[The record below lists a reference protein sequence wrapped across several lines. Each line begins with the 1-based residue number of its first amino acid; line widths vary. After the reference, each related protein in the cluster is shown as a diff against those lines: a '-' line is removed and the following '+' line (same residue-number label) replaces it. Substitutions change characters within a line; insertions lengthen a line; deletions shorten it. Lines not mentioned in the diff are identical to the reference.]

1 MITCT
6 QEVRDLFMGSH
17 RQVMR
22 ITLDGGAIRE
32 SERVYA
38 VLSDSTEVPL
48 GALVTDG
55 GTEVGADAAW
65 ALFRGYIQDVGEGLE
80 ITEDDILVGGF
91 VLDRYSMCTERI
103 EIGSAVAAELTLNLR
118 NLDGTFDSVKFEGAE
133 MHVELGVKD
142 WDTDDPVQWIS
153 LGYFTADK
161 QPKNATAVKVTALDR
176 MLWFDVD
183 VDWESLTFP
192 CTVASLVTQVCT
204 ICSVPLATTLT
215 TLPNYDYTIS
225 YAPGGTMSYRTL
237 IQWCALLTGT
247 CAQINSNG
255 ELVLKWYTD
264 CGVTI
269 TSANRYSHTIEEED
283 ITLTGIYYRSETG
296 MEYLEGTADYALET
310 SGCLI
315 LQNNVETALQAIN
328 TARSGFHYRPFT
340 AVIQSAPFLE
350 PLDMITFTDKD
361 GNDHPC
367 IISKIT
373 YTGNASTP
381 VSGVGETARQVSY
394 ANLSGLTKEQ
404 EQAVDDAKKYATNYM
419 ASDETGIMVANM
431 TDGQRY
437 TPSTVESGM
446 KNAFIDPNGFYVR
459 DGSDV
464 LAQFGTTSQIGMD
477 DANHQVI
484 DSNGINGVNVD
495 GMTVFNVGM
504 NGGSIPYSGKET
516 IWYEQDY
523 SDYDINES
531 NPSDR
536 WTYSETKA
544 HNSFLYNCTRFTD
557 KYEFVLTYNDA
568 TTESEWISG
577 SFVNDKTIDHQHR
590 NKINITKAYAS
601 LTLECWYQQNEIC
614 HGYEIQYIKDTSLS
628 RYVTNIHIKGP
639 LVEYSG
645 YTPAPAY
652 SLGTRM
658 DERVSE
664 IGAFSGICGEFLS
677 AKTRDQ
683 FACGRFNRDQSDY
696 AFMVG
701 NGSMED
707 GDSNALA
714 VTWDGNMMMALD
726 EDATTGTDAELYSAI
741 TSFGWEEDV
750 IVW

>member
-1 MITCT
+1 MIACT
-6 QEVRDLFMGSH
+6 QEVRDLFMESH

-55 GTEVGADAAW
+55 GTEVGADATW
-65 ALFRGYIQDVGEGLE
+65 ALFRGYIQDVGDGLE

-192 CTVASLVTQVCT
+192 CTVSSLVTQVCT

-247 CAQINSNG
+247 CAQINSTG

-437 TPSTVESGM
+437 TPSTVESGT

-459 DGSDV
+459 DGTDV
-464 LAQFGTTSQIGMD
+464 LAHFGESVQIGSD
-477 DANHQVI
+477 WGNHQII
-484 DSNGINGVNVD
+484 DSTGLTGINEDGVNVFQIDMD
-495 GMTVFNVGM
+495 GGVAETFV
-504 NGGSIPYSGKET
+504 PSGKRLISLRT
-516 IWYEQDY
+516 IATGESKISTVSLDEFPM
-523 SDYDINES
+523 INKRVVLKVVTLFRTLADGVIAQYNDVIHFTHGTYAE
-531 NPSDR
+531 DTEIHGDTR
-536 WTYSETKA
+536 YTVTYSA
-544 HNSFLYNCTRFTD
+544 TD
-557 KYEFVLTYNDA
+557 NT
-568 TTESEWISG
+568 
-577 SFVNDKTIDHQHR
+577 
-590 NKINITKAYAS
+590 
-601 LTLECWYQQNEIC
+601 LTLSV
-614 HGYEIQYIKDTSLS
+614 HVGDAPARQYTNVELTLMSY
-628 RYVTNIHIKGP
+628 YVA
-639 LVEYSG
+639 
-645 YTPAPAY
+645 TPAPAFLFGSRWY
-652 SLGTRM
+652 SDNL
-658 DERVSE
+658 
-664 IGAFSGICGEFLS
+664 GAFSATLGEALS
-677 AKTRDQ
+677 ASTRAQ
-683 FACGRFNRDQSDY
+683 FACGMYNYEDADY

-714 VTWDGNMMMALD
+714 VTWDGNLMMALD
-726 EDATTGTDAELYSAI
+726 EDATTGTDADLYSAI
-741 TSFGWEEDV
+741 TSFGWEDDV

>member
-6 QEVRDLFMGSH
+6 QEVRDLFMESH

-55 GTEVGADAAW
+55 GTEVGADATW

-161 QPKNATAVKVTALDR
+161 QPKNASAVKVTTLDR

-247 CAQINSNG
+247 CAQINGNG

-437 TPSTVESGM
+437 TPSTVESGT

-464 LAQFGTTSQIGMD
+464 LAQFGTTSQIGKD

-484 DSNGINGVNVD
+484 DGNGISSVNTE
-495 GMTVFNVGM
+495 GLTVFNVGM
-504 NGGSIPYSGKET
+504 NGGSVRYSGKNT
-516 IWYEQDY
+516 LWYDRY
-523 SDYDINES
+523 AFDINEES
-531 NPSDR
+531 PTSDQTFVER
-536 WTYSETKA
+536 VLKQLLNCSTFTDRYEIILTYS
-544 HNSFLYNCTRFTD
+544 D
-557 KYEFVLTYNDA
+557 G
-568 TTESEWISG
+568 TTGTEWVSG
-577 SFVNDKTIDHQHR
+577 DFINDKTIGYENR
-590 NKINITKAYAS
+590 TLIPITKPYANIV
-601 LTLECWYQQNEIC
+601 LKYWIQQSSGNFN
-614 HGYEIQYIKDTSLS
+614 HGFNAEYIKDTSTTP
-628 RYVTNIHIKGP
+628 YVTNVQIKGP
-639 LVEYSG
+639 ITEYVG

-652 SLGTRM
+652 TLGNRM
-658 DERVSE
+658 DERISE

-677 AKTRDQ
+677 AKNRDQ

-701 NGSMED
+701 NGSMEN
-707 GDSNALA
+707 GDSNAFA
-714 VTWDGNMMMALD
+714 VTWDGDQLMALD
-726 EDATTGTDAELYSAI
+726 EDATTGTDAELYAAI
-741 TSFGWEEDV
+741 TAHGWEEDV
-750 IVW
+750 IL

>member
-6 QEVRDLFMGSH
+6 QEVRDLFMESH

-55 GTEVGADAAW
+55 GTEVGADATW

-118 NLDGTFDSVKFEGAE
+118 NLDGTFDSVKFEGTE

-153 LGYFTADK
+153 IGYFTADK
-161 QPKNATAVKVTALDR
+161 QPKNASAVKVTALDR

-183 VDWESLTFP
+183 VDWEILTFP

-247 CAQINSNG
+247 CAQINGNG

-361 GNDHPC
+361 DVDHPC

-431 TDGQRY
+431 GDGNRY
-437 TPSTVESGM
+437 TPSTIETGM
-446 KNAFIDPNGFYVR
+446 KNTYINEDSFQVR
-459 DGSDV
+459 DGTDI
-464 LAQFGTTSQIGMD
+464 LASFGETSQIGSD
-477 DANHQVI
+477 WGNHQII
-484 DSNGINGVNVD
+484 DSTGLQGINEDGLAVFDVQMDGAVIAYSRQLNYIDETTGEHPVFRINTVYPEYTTPFVVNKATPFAIREGSRLNIQCMYEIMD
-495 GMTVFNVGM
+495 GSDNVIG
-504 NGGSIPYSGKET
+504 YDTDAVWFTYET
-516 IWYEQDY
+516 AERKTINLLYEQVVYGELVIEYDGNHGFTLKGRLNLVAIEAGYFVEIVVEHLVY
-523 SDYDINES
+523 S
-531 NPSDR
+531 
-536 WTYSETKA
+536 
-544 HNSFLYNCTRFTD
+544 SFLR
-557 KYEFVLTYNDA
+557 
-568 TTESEWISG
+568 S
-577 SFVNDKTIDHQHR
+577 
-590 NKINITKAYAS
+590 
-601 LTLECWYQQNEIC
+601 
-614 HGYEIQYIKDTSLS
+614 
-628 RYVTNIHIKGP
+628 
-639 LVEYSG
+639 
-645 YTPAPAY
+645 PAF
-652 SLGTRM
+652 SLGTRAN
-658 DERVSE
+658 DNL
-664 IGAFSGICGEFLS
+664 GTFSGVVGESMS
-677 AKTRDQ
+677 ASSAHQ
-683 FACGRFNRDQSDY
+683 FACGKFNSEDPTY
-696 AFMVG
+696 AFMIG
-701 NGSMED
+701 NGSMAQ

-714 VTWDGNMMMALD
+714 VTWDGNLMMALN

-741 TSFGWEEDV
+741 TSFGWEDDV

>member
-6 QEVRDLFMGSH
+6 QEVRDLFMASH

-55 GTEVGADAAW
+55 GTEVGADATW

-161 QPKNATAVKVTALDR
+161 QPKNASAVKVTALDR

-204 ICSVPLATTLT
+204 ICSVPFATTLT

-247 CAQINSNG
+247 CAQINGNG

-296 MEYLEGTADYALET
+296 MEYLEGTAGYALET

-367 IISKIT
+367 IVSKIT

-437 TPSTVESGM
+437 TPSTVESGT

-464 LAQFGTTSQIGMD
+464 LAQFGTTSQIGKD

-495 GMTVFNVGM
+495 GVSVFNVGM
-504 NGGSIPYSGKET
+504 NSGVISTPITVAESWMGSIWTVDDEIVHPTSLVTFPLDAYNITLNSPMHFRFD
-516 IWYEQDY
+516 DY
-523 SDYDINES
+523 FIQQ
-531 NPSDR
+531 PSDR
-536 WTYSETKA
+536 NKVNVTVIYGDETQQTV
-544 HNSFLYNCTRFTD
+544 STPRVIY
-557 KYEFVLTYNDA
+557 V
-568 TTESEWISG
+568 
-577 SFVNDKTIDHQHR
+577 VNYDIQSNALIVR
-590 NKINITKAYAS
+590 AS
-601 LTLECWYQQNEIC
+601 LVDPSMEITYDNSLE
-614 HGYEIQYIKDTSLS
+614 LS
-628 RYVTNIHIKGP
+628 IGTRLDVPTFMIN
-639 LVEYSG
+639 
-645 YTPAPAY
+645 TPAPAY

-658 DERVSE
+658 DERMSE

-683 FACGRFNRDQSDY
+683 FACGRFNRDESDY

-726 EDATTGTDAELYSAI
+726 EDATTGTDADLYSAI
-741 TSFGWEEDV
+741 TSFGWEDDV